1 MDISVQ
7 KKLTDLWTLQKI
19 DSRLNGLRALL
30 GELPMEVADLEDS
43 IVGLETRVSHIQE
56 EIAQIDSE
64 ISDKRNSI
72 KDFNRNIEKYD
83 DQLNNI
89 KNSREFEAIEKEKE
103 IAGLEILQAE
113 KKIRELGKLLD
124 IKKELL
130 DKTTEDLGNR
140 KKDLEFKQSEL
151 AEIEKENQEEIEKI
165 NVERE
170 KAEASLDDRYKRA
183 YNRIRENMRNGI
195 AVAPILRG
203 SCGGCF
209 SKIPPQRHS
218 DIRAHFRIIDCEH
231 CGRLLVDQSI
241 TGLESVA
248 EVKEEKATRRKIRLT
263 AKAE

>member
-56 EIAQIDSE
+56 EIAQIESE

>member
-1 MDISVQ
+1 MDISVE

-19 DSRLNGLRALL
+19 DSRLNGLRSML

-43 IVGLETRVSHIQE
+43 IVGLETRVSHVQE
-56 EIAQIDSE
+56 EIAQVEGE

-83 DQLNNI
+83 EQLNNI

-113 KKIRELGKLLD
+113 KKIRELGRLLD

-130 DKTTEDLGNR
+130 DKTTEDLNNR

-151 AEIEKENQEEIEKI
+151 SEIEKENQEEIEKI
-165 NVERE
+165 HAERL
-170 KAEASLDDRYKRA
+170 KAESSLDERYKRA

-231 CGRLLVDQSI
+231 CGRILVDQTI